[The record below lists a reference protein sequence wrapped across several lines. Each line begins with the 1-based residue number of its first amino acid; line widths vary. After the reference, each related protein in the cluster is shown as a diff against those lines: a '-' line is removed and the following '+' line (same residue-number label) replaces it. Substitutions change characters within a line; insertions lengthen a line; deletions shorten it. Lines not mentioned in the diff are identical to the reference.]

1 MANSKSFV
9 LLLVV
14 IALVIGAFSLFRVSE
29 WEKAIMFR
37 LGEIVTAEFEPG
49 LHFKIPF
56 INNVRTFDGRLI
68 TLDVE
73 PERFL
78 TAEKKNVIV
87 DSFVMWRI
95 ADTSRYY
102 TAVMGDE
109 RNANQRL
116 EQVIKDGMRSQFSK
130 RSINEVIS
138 GERDTIMRN
147 LTVSANEQAGEIG
160 IEIVD
165 VRVKRVDLPS
175 EVSSSVY
182 SRMQAERTRVA
193 KEFRSQGQE
202 EAEKIRARADRERQI
217 IIANAYRQ
225 AEETRGEGDAL
236 AAEIYAEAYNQNRDF
251 YGFTRSMKAY
261 RESFRKSN
269 DLMLLEPGSE
279 FFEYFNSAQGA
290 SQ

>member
-147 LTVSANEQAGEIG
+147 LTVSANEQAREIG

-290 SQ
+290 LQ

>member
-147 LTVSANEQAGEIG
+147 LTVSANEQAREIG

-217 IIANAYRQ
+217 IIANAYRE